1 MTIAKLNE
9 KLTEKILVLPF
20 LAGAFTVPVL
30 MIKSL
35 GEARL
40 IQFPELNKIFQY
52 SLFETTTNYSLAI
65 LFLTV
70 AAYLILEIFT
80 RQKTNYLQYALISA
94 TITTN
99 LLLTLSIGEF
109 LGFTPAFIISAV
121 LTILLHTLFTAI
133 TSSSFINTSIIGFA
147 LTIFYSSLFFFIQ
160 SSDYNLL
167 IISILSF
174 LVVAALMI
182 ISHFIQIETEKPT
195 TPQS

>member
-1 MTIAKLNE
+1 MTIAKINE
-9 KLTEKILVLPF
+9 KLTEKLLVIPF

-40 IQFPELNKIFQY
+40 TQFPELKDIFQY
-52 SLFETTTNYSLAI
+52 SLFESTASYSIAI

-70 AAYLILEIFT
+70 ASYLVLEIFT

-133 TSSSFINTSIIGFA
+133 TSSSFINTSIMGFA
-147 LTIFYSSLFFFIQ
+147 LTTFYSALFFFIQ

-167 IISILSF
+167 IVSILAF
-174 LVVAALMI
+174 LVVAILMI
-182 ISHFIQIETEKPT
+182 VSHFIQIEQQTSN
-195 TPQS
+195 PQS